1 MFDDL
6 WLLVSAIIQSREYMC
21 IELKVLKCLKEKKKG
36 FHLYR
41 VYYDACL
48 WNYVLKKMLKTRTVG
63 VCLYLM

>member
-1 MFDDL
+1 
-6 WLLVSAIIQSREYMC
+6 MC
-21 IELKVLKCLKEKKKG
+21 IELKVLKCLKEKKKV

-41 VYYDACL
+41 VYYDAFL